1 MIDPDVARANRVA
14 FALSDQAGL
23 APGAVTVAGVNAL
36 ADRLAEADGLIN
48 ATPIGMTPHFGMP
61 LPAELLRP
69 ALWVADVIY
78 RPLET
83 ELLKH
88 ARALGCRTLDGGGM
102 VAFQAA
108 ESLRLFTGH
117 APDPD
122 RMYRHLVTAAAG
134 GDDA

>member
-1 MIDPDVARANRVA
+1 MIDPDAVRANRVA
-14 FALSDQAGL
+14 AALNANAGA
-23 APGAVTVAGVNAL
+23 APATVAVAEVDAL
-36 ADRLAEADGLIN
+36 ADRLATADGLIN
-48 ATPIGMTPHFGMP
+48 ATPIGMTPTSACRSGRA
-61 LPAELLRP
+61 PASR
-69 ALWVADVIY
+69 AVVADVIY

-108 ESLRLFTGH
+108 EALRLFTGH
-117 APDPD
+117 TPDPD
-122 RMYRHLVTAAAG
+122 RMYRHLMTATAG